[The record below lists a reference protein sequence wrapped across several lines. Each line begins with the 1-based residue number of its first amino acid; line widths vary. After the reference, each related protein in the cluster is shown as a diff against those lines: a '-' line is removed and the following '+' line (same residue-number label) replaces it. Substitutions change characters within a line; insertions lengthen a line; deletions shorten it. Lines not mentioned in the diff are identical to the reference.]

1 MASFYLPNGLTPEK
15 YAFVKALF
23 RLTRRALIQNIE
35 DAKELYGNKKTRS
48 SKATLIKAWK
58 ESHPDSK
65 ATPANMQTMAS
76 RMWSDVKVKS
86 TFEQMMQEQ
95 DNREAER
102 LADVAEKTKRRVIKL
117 CLNVID
123 SYPEL
128 FYDIDPETGARK
140 NIPVAEFSDHA
151 WDCIDQIGRGGFS
164 MVSKA
169 TVIKILCDLLGL
181 NAAQEVNVN
190 NRGDLSGEIRIGF
203 DDEEQ

>member
-1 MASFYLPNGLTPEK
+1 MASFNLPNGLTPEK

-23 RLTRRALIQNIE
+23 RLTRRALVKNIE
-35 DAKELYGNKKTRS
+35 DANALYGSQKTRS
-48 SKATLIKAWK
+48 SKATLVKAWK

-65 ATPANMQTMAS
+65 ANPKNMRTMAS
-76 RMWSDVKVKS
+76 RMWADVNVRS
-86 TFEQMMQEQ
+86 TFEQMMQDQ
-95 DNREAER
+95 DKLEAER
-102 LADVAEKTKRRVIKL
+102 LADVAEKAKRRIIML

-140 NIPVAEFSDHA
+140 NIPIAEFSDHA

-164 MVSKA
+164 MVPKA

-181 NAAQEVNVN
+181 NAAQEVNVT
-190 NRGDLSGEIRIGF
+190 NRGSMSGEIRIGF
-203 DDEEQ
+203 DDSDE